1 MSSTTKKFPILAITC
16 GIFVF
21 AIICTTAGVAWH
33 LLQPRETIIDATG
46 DQAKIDA
53 HGALIESL
61 SLLSLSNN
69 SDEEGSP
76 TSGLS
81 MTQLA
86 LFALVTMIIIGIGV
100 LYHRRVHLPAHR
112 TRRETAQAARAQA
125 ARQETFLLQLMESQG
140 QGRPTPN

>member
-61 SLLSLSNN
+61 SLLSLSN

-86 LFALVTMIIIGIGV
+86 LFSLVTMIIIGIGV

-112 TRRETAQAARAQA
+112 TRRETAQAVRDQA

>member
-33 LLQPRETIIDATG
+33 LLQPRETIIDAT
-46 DQAKIDA
+46 
-53 HGALIESL
+53 
-61 SLLSLSNN
+61 
-69 SDEEGSP
+69 DEEGSP

-112 TRRETAQAARAQA
+112 TRRENAQAARDQA
-125 ARQETFLLQLMESQG
+125 ARQESFLLQLMESQG